1 MANIDAERD
10 AAQHAERAIVN
21 LKKSRTASVQII
33 ETLRIASRI
42 ATRASA
48 KPTFSSEE
56 PLKAARAEIPLALGD
71 LVHALTA
78 NDLSD
83 QKIDRALRAI
93 QDWKNGLIAQESAN

>member
-21 LKKSRTASVQII
+21 LKKSRAASAQII

-48 KPTFSSEE
+48 KPAFSSE

-71 LVHALTA
+71 LVNALAA
-78 NDLSD
+78 NDLND
-83 QKIDRALRAI
+83 QKIDRALRAV

>member
-21 LKKSRTASVQII
+21 LKKSRAASAQII

-48 KPTFSSEE
+48 KPTFSSG

-71 LVHALTA
+71 LTNALAA

-83 QKIDRALRAI
+83 QKIDRALRAV